1 MSSMPLARR
10 VPTFVNVW
18 ESEGRGHLWNLDS
31 RFRHD
36 KCSND
41 SIIYGYQILWY
52 DKKIEKHVSV
62 IYSVQQGAG
71 GTYIHGQK
79 YEQGHTGSKESFGR

>member
-1 MSSMPLARR
+1 MM
-10 VPTFVNVW
+10 
-18 ESEGRGHLWNLDS
+18 DS

-41 SIIYGYQILWY
+41 SIIYGYQILEY
-52 DKKIEKHVSV
+52 DNRIEKHVSV

-71 GTYIHGQK
+71 GTYIHEQV
-79 YEQGHTGSKESFGR
+79 YDQGHTGSKESFNR